1 MCIQEEQQRFTAWG
15 SVWVC
20 VGVCVRVCVRERE
33 RFIKS
38 AILQVVSLSHWW
50 KSLVLFVQLLHRFTQ
65 SSERF
70 THTVSIYDGTH
81 AQVHVR
87 MQVYT
92 LLIDAE
98 RKKCTICKLYKN
110 RTTIL
115 LMLFDIFSVHEPEL
129 LVCTQIYSVGA
140 CGNIS
145 VWWISTLNL
154 DKL

>member
-1 MCIQEEQQRFTAWG
+1 M
-15 SVWVC
+15 
-20 VGVCVRVCVRERE
+20 GVCGCVCTCVCERERE
-33 RFIKS
+33 VYKECNIAGCKPVTLMEITGS
-38 AILQVVSLSHWW
+38 ICTAA
-50 KSLVLFVQLLHRFTQ
+50 
-65 SSERF
+65 
-70 THTVSIYDGTH
+70 TVSIYDGTH

-110 RTTIL
+110 HTTIL

-140 CGNIS
+140 CGNIL
-145 VWWISTLNL
+145 V
-154 DKL
+154 